1 MQGIYSM
8 VTLGS
13 LRHAFKGL
21 RAVVSRE
28 RNARIHLGFAL
39 LAVLASWFF
48 KISIF
53 QLSLVILA
61 IILVFF
67 AEITNT
73 AVERTLDLITTERN
87 QVVQLVKDMTAGGVF
102 VCALGALA
110 IGVCIFGPRIYEML
124 VR

>member
-1 MQGIYSM
+1 MRGIYLM

-13 LRHAFKGL
+13 FRHAFKGL

-28 RNARIHLGFAL
+28 RNARIHLFFAF
-39 LAVLASWFF
+39 LAIVASWFF
-48 KISIF
+48 KISVF

-73 AVERTLDLITTERN
+73 AIERTLDIITTERS
-87 QVVQLVKDMTAGGVF
+87 QVVQLVKDMTAGGVL

-110 IGVCIFGPRIYEML
+110 LAICIFGPRVYEMV

>member
-1 MQGIYSM
+1 M
-8 VTLGS
+8 VTFTS
-13 LRHAFKGL
+13 FRHAFKGL

-28 RNARIHLGFAL
+28 RNARIHLFFAV

-48 KISIF
+48 QISIF
-53 QLSLVILA
+53 QLSLVVFA

-73 AVERTLDLITTERN
+73 AIERTLDLIVTERN
-87 QVVQLVKDMTAGGVF
+87 QVVQLIKDMTAGGVL

-110 IGVCIFGPRIYEML
+110 IAACVFAPRVYQMFA
-124 VR
+124 R

>member
-1 MQGIYSM
+1 M
-8 VTLGS
+8 VTLTS
-13 LRHAFKGL
+13 FRHAFKGL

-28 RNARIHLGFAL
+28 RNARIHLFFAV
-39 LAVLASWFF
+39 AAGVASWVFH
-48 KISIF
+48 ISVF
-53 QLSLVILA
+53 QLSLVILS

-87 QVVQLVKDMTAGGVF
+87 QVVQLVKDMTAGGVL
-102 VCALGALA
+102 VCAIGSLA
-110 IGVCIFGPRIYEML
+110 IGVCIFGPRVYEMF

>member
-1 MQGIYSM
+1 M

-13 LRHAFKGL
+13 FRHAFKGL

-28 RNARIHLGFAL
+28 RNARIHLFFAF
-39 LAVLASWFF
+39 LAIVASWFF
-48 KISIF
+48 KISVF

-73 AVERTLDLITTERN
+73 AIERTLDIIKTERS
-87 QVVQLVKDMTAGGVF
+87 QVVQLVKDMTAGGVL

-110 IGVCIFGPRIYEML
+110 LAICIFGPRVYEMV